1 MATRQLSSSLMN
13 LKFMQRAIQRE
24 ELVKKQ
30 GEHVEIDAGG
40 VGGFA
45 FPSAVSIQ
53 PTRYLVV
60 IEGDPKPAAV
70 RGRMSFKGFN
80 PLIEKLSDTSA
91 NPNGDHQRRQHYET
105 QNLNNLSKTN
115 YSSPFKG
122 LSFSNQNQASAN
134 PNGYRKRK
142 QFEEVCDT
150 QYPKKWHKTNQG
162 YRQTSLNKSRDSFKK
177 PENRNYKTR
186 PFLGIKEFDEKRLII
201 TINQNHTS
209 ANPNGY
215 RKGKQFEEDCDTPY
229 PKKWHKTNQGY
240 PQPSLNKSRG
250 SYKKPE
256 NRNYKTRDHS

>member
-24 ELVKKQ
+24 VLVKKQ
-30 GEHVEIDAGG
+30 GEHVKIDAGG
-40 VGGFA
+40 VGAFA

-53 PTRYLVV
+53 PTRYLVL

-91 NPNGDHQRRQHYET
+91 NPNGHHQRRQHYET
-105 QNLNNLSKTN
+105 PNLNNLSKTN
-115 YSSPFKG
+115 YSSPCKG
-122 LSFSNQNQASAN
+122 LSFGNQNQASAN

-142 QFEEVCDT
+142 QFEEVCET
-150 QYPKKWHKTNQG
+150 QYPNKWHKTNQG
-162 YRQTSLNKSRDSFKK
+162 YRQTSLNKSRGSFKK

-186 PFLGIKEFDEKRLII
+186 PFLGIKEFDDKRLII

-215 RKGKQFEEDCDTPY
+215 HKGKQFEEYCDTPY

-250 SYKKPE
+250 SYKKTIE
-256 NRNYKTRDHS
+256 